1 MHTGEDPYNGSLP
14 VCQRARTE
22 QAVAPCMVWR
32 AMHVH
37 ACHAWH
43 TWDGMDSVEDLTQDK
58 QPVLVTQRSKWS
70 LLVRSRWPL
79 LKRWGGPKL
88 QLSRLGD
95 SFRAGRGGSGG
106 SPSSPSVVVVR
117 DVDGDG
123 RELDVTR
130 SLNSFINFK
139 YRKFLPLYTSRDIA
153 IFNRLHYYEYPTVL
167 QLDRCS

>member
-1 MHTGEDPYNGSLP
+1 
-14 VCQRARTE
+14 
-22 QAVAPCMVWR
+22 
-32 AMHVH
+32 MHVH

-43 TWDGMDSVEDLTQDK
+43 TWDGMDSVVDLTQDK
-58 QPVLVTQRSKWS
+58 QPVLVSTTVQMELTRQVKMAGAET
-70 LLVRSRWPL
+70 VRRT
-79 LKRWGGPKL
+79 KL
-88 QLSRLGD
+88 QLSQIED
-95 SFRAGRGGSGG
+95 SFRAGRGGRGG

-117 DVDGDG
+117 DVDEDG

-130 SLNSFINFK
+130 SLISFINFK